1 MFRAIPGSVVFS
13 RWCCGS
19 LFGLLVLSLPCLGR
33 FSAGQFPP
41 FRLRY
46 PCGLCRF
53 SLVVFVALQ
62 FGTVLFV
69 AVFVA
74 LRFGTVLFVFVFV
87 ALRFGTVLFVVVF
100 VALRFGTVLFVV
112 VFVALRFG
120 TVLFVVV
127 FVALRVRT
135 VLFVVVLVALSCW
148 AVLSI
153 IVAGAS
159 SYGAVLSRCRSQCPV
174 GLRPG
179 PPLVDSVRFHVTDGF
194 IYQSKRI
201 ITFSHTR
208 GAPRI

>member
-33 FSAGQFPP
+33 FSVGQFPP

-53 SLVVFVALQ
+53 SL
-62 FGTVLFV
+62 
-69 AVFVA
+69 
-74 LRFGTVLFVFVFV
+74 
-87 ALRFGTVLFVVVF
+87 
-100 VALRFGTVLFVV
+100 V